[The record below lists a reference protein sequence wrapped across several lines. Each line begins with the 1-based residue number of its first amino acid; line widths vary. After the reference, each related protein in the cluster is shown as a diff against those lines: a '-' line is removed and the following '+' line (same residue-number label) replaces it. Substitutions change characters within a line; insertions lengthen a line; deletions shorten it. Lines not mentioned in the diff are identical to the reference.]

1 MILTIDVHYKTDYAK
16 TVLLFF
22 ENWQSETPINV
33 ITHITKD
40 VLDYEPGS
48 FYKRELPCIMNALE
62 EVSLEGLEAII
73 IDGHIYV
80 DNDRKYGLGGHLYE
94 ALDKK
99 FPIIGMA
106 KTSFQSNTETVVEI
120 LRGESKNPL
129 FVSAI
134 GLKKEVAANH
144 IKNMFGDYRLPYLLK
159 LMDQITKED

>member
-1 MILTIDVHYKTDYAK
+1 M
-16 TVLLFF
+16 
-22 ENWQSETPINV
+22 
-33 ITHITKD
+33 
-40 VLDYEPGS
+40 
-48 FYKRELPCIMNALE
+48 
-62 EVSLEGLEAII
+62 EAII

-99 FPIIGMA
+99 IPIIGMA

>member
-1 MILTIDVHYKTDYAK
+1 MILTIDVHYKATYAK

-22 ENWQSETPINV
+22 ENWQSETPSNV
-33 ITHITKD
+33 VTHITKD
-40 VLDYEPGS
+40 VMEYEPGS
-48 FYKRELPCIMNALE
+48 FYKRELPCIMNALQT
-62 EVSLEGLEAII
+62 VSLDKVEIII

-80 DNDRKYGLGGHLYE
+80 DNEGKYGLGGHLYE

-120 LRGESKNPL
+120 LRGSSKNPL

-134 GLKKEVAANH
+134 GLDKELAAQN
-144 IKNMFGDYRLPYLLK
+144 IKYMFGAYRLPYLLK
-159 LMDQITKED
+159 LMDQITKEE

>member
-22 ENWQSETPINV
+22 ENWQSETPTNV
-33 ITHITKD
+33 VTYITKE
-40 VLDYEPGS
+40 VMEYEPGS

-62 EVSLEGLEAII
+62 EVSVEGLEIII

-80 DNDRKYGLGGHLYE
+80 DNDGKYGLGGYLYE
-94 ALDKK
+94 ALNKK

-134 GLKKEVAANH
+134 GLEKEVAANH
-144 IKNMFGDYRLPYLLK
+144 IKSMFGDYRLPYLLK
-159 LMDQITKED
+159 LMDQITKEE